1 MIVSYPQLASQV
13 IPHIPQIKFQNPL
26 AWHIG
31 PCPPVHSPFH
41 CLLSLKPM
49 LPSYQAPAPV
59 PMLLVMLFLPLG
71 RAAFLCPFKTPVYVS
86 NSIQA
91 LFSRWGFSLI
101 SRQSLDSPLYNFPW
115 QLILL
120 WYSLFFF
127 FFNLLIHCWKLNND
141 SHPKTLTS
149 SSPKLMNIVTLHGK
163 RNFAYD
169 WIVAWEMGRLLW
181 LSREA
186 LWYNH
191 RGLYKKGTGVL

>member
-127 FFNLLIHCWKLNND
+127 FLIYWFTVESWIMTPIPRHWHPHLQNWWILL
-141 SHPKTLTS
+141 PY
-149 SSPKLMNIVTLHGK
+149 MVRGTLHM
-163 RNFAYD
+163 
-169 WIVAWEMGRLLW
+169 IEL
-181 LSREA
+181 
-186 LWYNH
+186 
-191 RGLYKKGTGVL
+191 